1 MKNQRQHIRFASPV
15 GDGMY
20 LWMGIL
26 PPQYGRYVLDF
37 KPFE

>member
-1 MKNQRQHIRFASPV
+1 MKNQKQHKRFASPV

-20 LWMGIL
+20 LWMEIL
-26 PPQYGRYVLDF
+26 PPRYGRYVLDF